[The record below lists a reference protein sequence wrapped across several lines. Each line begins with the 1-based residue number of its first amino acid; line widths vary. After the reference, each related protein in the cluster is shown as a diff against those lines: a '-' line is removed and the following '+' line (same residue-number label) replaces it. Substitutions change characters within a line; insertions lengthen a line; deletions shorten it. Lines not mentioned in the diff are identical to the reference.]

1 MEPPHPTSPPFD
13 GGGITGEAK
22 VSFFSGSGVTTEGKG
37 SLLPGG
43 GVTTGEA
50 KGSPPLGGPLLVNFV
65 LSVTR
70 PPSGWTSPSAADA
83 DRLRTVM
90 LPAALPPFRI
100 QARLIAD
107 QQLVITMQFSSF
119 TIEAERDPVSIKA
132 RMEGYLLSESPPG
145 ATGVARALLRSSTC
159 HAQLLGE
166 VSVIDEQECLALR
179 EPKPVPSRGQWAEVK
194 AAPFEHRGRAP
205 KPPKRERVNIP
216 DNIPFTATGT
226 PLDLLCCALLMC
238 MFALKCAEC
247 LCDMCE
253 RPEHAQESARS

>member
-1 MEPPHPTSPPFD
+1 MEAPHPTSPPLN
-13 GGGITGEAK
+13 GGGVTGEGK
-22 VSFFSGSGVTTEGKG
+22 VSLFSGGVGVATEGKE

-43 GVTTGEA
+43 GVTTTGEG
-50 KGSPPLGGPLLVNFV
+50 KGPPPLGGPLIVNFI

-83 DRLRTVM
+83 DRLRTVL

-107 QQLVITMQFSSF
+107 QQLVVTMQFSSF
-119 TIEAERDPVSIKA
+119 TTEAERDPVSIKA
-132 RMEGYLLSESPPG
+132 RMEGYLLCESPPG

-205 KPPKRERVNIP
+205 KPPKRERLNIP
-216 DNIPFTATGT
+216 DNIPFTSTGT
-226 PLDLLCCALLMC
+226 PLDILCCALWLC
-238 MFALKCAEC
+238 VVAVQCVGC
-247 LCDMCE
+247 LCE
-253 RPEHAQESARS
+253 RPEPESTRS